1 MRQQNRKKKYIY
13 IFGLCLLCVT
23 YFLMTIKK
31 EQLSNDSTSSLDIST
46 QVKGI
51 PKKDKCQLKN
61 IKRIVSQK
69 LK

>member
-1 MRQQNRKKKYIY
+1 M
-13 IFGLCLLCVT
+13 T